1 MTLATRLYL
10 FAALLMAASTAVA
23 SDDPS
28 GLWNIS
34 YEVQWGNPGD
44 LLAKSSVASIY
55 EKGSTLRG
63 ESSLGNRS
71 DGSLIGLSNGSGF
84 DATITFRQKPS
95 VFMRLKG
102 DCTDK
107 NLQGSFTASS
117 SNGRFWKGR
126 FTASQA
132 GSGEIWAQEDEINPL
147 EYMTKD
153 VAVAPAPTLFIEPE
167 AFFYEQT
174 GKAERRAF
182 AINYSRNTI
191 LMCRNVPMLWQWW
204 L

>member
-44 LLAKSSVASIY
+44 LPASNSMASIY
-55 EKGSTLRG
+55 EEGSTLRG
-63 ESSLGNRS
+63 ESSLGSRKN
-71 DGSLIGLSNGSGF
+71 GSLIGLSNGNDF

-95 VFMRLKG
+95 LFLRLAGGCTG
-102 DCTDK
+102 DS
-107 NLQGSFTASS
+107 LQGNFTASS
-117 SNGRFWKGR
+117 TNGGFWKGR
-126 FTASQA
+126 FTASQS
-132 GSGEIWAQEDEINPL
+132 GSGEIREQEDEIDPL
-147 EYMTKD
+147 DYMTKD

>member
-1 MTLATRLYL
+1 LITAMRLYL
-10 FAALLMAASTAVA
+10 LAALLMSAGTAIAAN
-23 SDDPS
+23 DPS

-44 LLAKSSVASIY
+44 LLTKSSLASIY
-55 EKGSTLRG
+55 EEGSTLRG

-71 DGSLIGLSNGSGF
+71 DGSLIGLSNGSDF

-102 DCTDK
+102 GCTDK
-107 NLQGSFTASS
+107 SLQGSFTASS
-117 SNGRFWKGR
+117 SNGHFWRGR
-126 FTASQA
+126 FTALQA
-132 GSGEIWAQEDEINPL
+132 RPGEMREQEDEIDPL

-153 VAVAPAPTLFIEPE
+153 VAVAPAPTVFIEPE
-167 AFFYEQT
+167 AFYYEQA
-174 GKAERRAF
+174 GNAERRAF